1 MASESAAAPV
11 GPGAH
16 HGLVLPHTP
25 PADLPDPLP
34 ADVVARYPHPY
45 AVVDVETTGMD
56 ASADRVVQ
64 VAVVQLTADGRV
76 EGAWDSL
83 VDPGRDPGPTH
94 VHGISAEM
102 LHDAPTFADV
112 AGKLADLLAGR
123 VLVAH
128 NAPFDWGFLHEEFK
142 RSGAEHRVP
151 HFLCTVT
158 LSRRLR
164 LPLPD
169 LTLARVAA
177 HWGVAQERAH
187 DAVDDTRV
195 LTEVLRA
202 SLREAAEQGID
213 LPLIPLRQNPPTP
226 AQRRW
231 RRPATAP
238 RTPCAFTDPGRWVV
252 GEALVQGTKVV
263 FSGDTTTP
271 REDLIARSIT
281 AGLDVMNGV
290 SRTTGLLVT
299 NEPDAGVRKVLD
311 ARKHGV
317 PVVDEEAFEAL
328 LAGIAPGTPKE
339 A

>member
-1 MASESAAAPV
+1 M
-11 GPGAH
+11 
-16 HGLVLPHTP
+16 LPHAQPDLFTPDTP
-25 PADLPDPLP
+25 PGDALPQ
-34 ADVVARYPHPY
+34 AVAERYPHPY

-56 ASADRVVQ
+56 AAGDRIVQ
-64 VAVVQLTADGRV
+64 VAVVQVSADGRV
-76 EGAWDSL
+76 EGRWDSL

-102 LHDAPTFADV
+102 LHEAPAFADV
-112 AGKLADLLAGR
+112 AGHLADLLAGR

-128 NAPFDWGFLHEEFK
+128 NAPFDWGFLTEEFK
-142 RSGAEHRVP
+142 RAGTAHRVP

-158 LSRRLR
+158 FSRRLR

-177 HWGVAQERAH
+177 HWGVQQERAH

-202 SLREAAEQGID
+202 SLRAAAEQD
-213 LPLIPLRQNPPTP
+213 LALPLVALRSTAP
-226 AQRRW
+226 APAPERRW
-231 RRPATAP
+231 RRPAAAP
-238 RTPCAFTDPGRWVV
+238 RTPCPWTDPGRWVP

-271 REDLIARSIT
+271 REDLIARAIA

-317 PVVDEEAFEAL
+317 PVVDEERFEAL
-328 LAGIAPGTPKE
+328 LVGIAPGTPKE